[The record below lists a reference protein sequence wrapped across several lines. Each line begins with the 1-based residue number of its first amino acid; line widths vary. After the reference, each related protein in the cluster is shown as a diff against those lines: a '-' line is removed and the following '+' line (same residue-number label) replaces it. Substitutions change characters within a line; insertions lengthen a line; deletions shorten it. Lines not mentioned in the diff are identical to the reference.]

1 MIEKIQK
8 LLALTTSDNDHEALN
23 AIRAAN
29 KIVNLGG
36 KTWEEVFDHRVDKTA
51 EDKYNKLVAEYN
63 DLAQKFNVLLLAAAL
78 TVAHEQVKK
87 KSFFNIF

>member
-1 MIEKIQK
+1 MIDKIQK
-8 LLALTTSDNDHEALN
+8 LLALTTSNNDHEALN

-29 KIVNLGG
+29 KIVYLGG
-36 KTWEEVFDHRVDKTA
+36 KTWEEVLDHRVDKTA
-51 EDKYNKLVAEYN
+51 EDKYNKLVTEYN

-78 TVAHEQVKK
+78 SVAQEQVKK